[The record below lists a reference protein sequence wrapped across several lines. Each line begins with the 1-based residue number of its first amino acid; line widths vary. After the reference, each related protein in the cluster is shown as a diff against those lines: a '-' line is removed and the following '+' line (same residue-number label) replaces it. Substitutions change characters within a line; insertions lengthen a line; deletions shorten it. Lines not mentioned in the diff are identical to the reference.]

1 MYRDGARVSI
11 AADRDPLT
19 CLRENRGTPA
29 DLDRWVRVLRG
40 FKRESVGIDAQSAA
54 LSESDLPYFEA
65 LWNACTVDERL
76 ALAQLAEESV
86 VNPQK
91 RSVVRDLLRSG
102 LIVRNPT
109 LQIVSDRFKDFISQ
123 VTNPGQVAIWERQGV
138 AIPWGSIE
146 FAMLTVVATLAGLLI
161 VTQEQLVS
169 AWIGFIPAFLPT
181 AQKLVKAVAALRP
194 PATDGVTA

>member
-1 MYRDGARVSI
+1 MSPSAQVYSVDLLRRLHAALAR
-11 AADRDPLT
+11 
-19 CLRENRGTPA
+19 
-29 DLDRWVRVLRG
+29 
-40 FKRESVGIDAQSAA
+40 FGIDAQSAA

-76 ALAQLAEESV
+76 ALAQLAEEGV

-91 RSVVRDLLRSG
+91 RSVVRDLLQSG